1 MALQL
6 EQRVHLNADTEA
18 AATARSATLHFF
30 ANAARAGRPVART
43 TADIA
48 LLVVSELVTNAVRH
62 TAGPC
67 SLHLARS
74 EGGVDIDV
82 ADTSPDPPVQR
93 PPHVEGVGGWGWILV
108 NHLTQDL
115 AVQPT
120 PDGGKTI
127 HARVTDPE

>member
-6 EQRVHLNADTEA
+6 EQRLYLNADAEA
-18 AATARSATLHFF
+18 AATARSATLHFLQD
-30 ANAARAGRPVART
+30 AARAGRPVART

-67 SLHLARS
+67 SLRLARS
-74 EGGVDIDV
+74 EDGVDIDV

-108 NHLTQDL
+108 NQLAQEL
-115 AVQPT
+115 AVRPA
-120 PDGGKTI
+120 PGGGKTI
-127 HARVTDPE
+127 HARVADPA